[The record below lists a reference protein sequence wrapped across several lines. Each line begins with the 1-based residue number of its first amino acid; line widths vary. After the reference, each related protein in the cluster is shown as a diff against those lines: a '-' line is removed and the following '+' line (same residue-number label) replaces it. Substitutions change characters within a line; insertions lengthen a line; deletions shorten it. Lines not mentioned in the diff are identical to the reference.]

1 MTRRIRLQSNLCA
14 IVILLMPL
22 LALSDDVED
31 FGPISNSPTNQQRP
45 GKLVWMDLLTADV
58 VKAANFYERV
68 FAWEFELNEDRSY
81 AYGRLN
87 GAPVAAIA
95 LYEDDDT
102 IPNKGLWLTSIA
114 VNDVDAA
121 VDRVVIQGGEV
132 VDGPAELPGRGRY
145 SLVTDNRGAAV
156 MLLRAQGG
164 DPEESVSVSNSW
176 AWVELWTDDVTASVQ
191 FYEQV
196 LGYRSLIVKGSTG
209 SPVYILGRD
218 QQPRASILASPF
230 KDVETNWLPYLLVDD
245 VKATI
250 HKVAQNGGTILLPPQ
265 QDGLNHD
272 VAIVSDPTGGVFAL
286 QEARRK

>member
-1 MTRRIRLQSNLCA
+1 MTRRIRLQNKLRA
-14 IVILLMPL
+14 IAILSAPL
-22 LALSDDVED
+22 LALDDDVEY
-31 FGPISNSPTNQQRP
+31 FGPIWSSPTNQQRP
-45 GKLVWMDLLTADV
+45 GKLVWTDLLTAVV
-58 VKAANFYERV
+58 VKAKTCYERV
-68 FAWEFELNEDRSY
+68 FAWEFEFNEDSSY
-81 AYGRLN
+81 AYGRLD

-102 IPNKGLWLTSIA
+102 IANKGLWLTSIA

-121 VDRVVIQGGEV
+121 VDRVVTQGGEV
-132 VDGPAELPGRGRY
+132 VEGPAELPGRGRY

-164 DPEESVSVSNSW
+164 DPEESTSVSNSW

-196 LGYRSLIVKGSTG
+196 LGYRSLIVMGSTG
-209 SPVYILGRD
+209 TAVHILGRD

-245 VKATI
+245 VNATI
-250 HKVAQNGGTILLPPQ
+250 HKVAENGGTILLPPQ
-265 QDGLNHD
+265 QGGLNND